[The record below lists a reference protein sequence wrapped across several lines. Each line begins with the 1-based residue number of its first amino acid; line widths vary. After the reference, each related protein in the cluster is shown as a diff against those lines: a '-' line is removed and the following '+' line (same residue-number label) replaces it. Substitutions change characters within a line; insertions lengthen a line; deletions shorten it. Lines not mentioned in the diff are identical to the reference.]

1 MNTTVR
7 PAEAPTVLV
16 GHERLLDDLT
26 GLFARHGIPAARAR
40 TAAEA
45 LCHGE
50 TSGFLSHGLFNLGRL
65 YLPLLESG
73 RCDPRAEPVT
83 LTDLGACAVVDHRR
97 ALGLWAAAEAMDD
110 AVARA
115 RQHGIGLVAVRG
127 GTHFGCAGFHA
138 ARAAAAGM
146 VGLVAANCGGQR
158 LVPAP
163 GGALPLLGT
172 NPLAVAAPA
181 LPGHPFVLDMSTTAV
196 PTGRLRLAARR
207 GEPVPPGWLEDEH
220 GAPVTDPGAYDRG
233 QARLRWLGGD
243 PETGAYKGFGL
254 ALAVEVLAAGL
265 SGSAT
270 GPAPHALA
278 GDEDAR
284 GTDDGIGFLLLA
296 VDPGRLRPGD
306 GFGEAMRELFGTVN
320 ASPPAPGTDEAVR
333 YPGWREAEQELH
345 RRRDGVPLP
354 AWLHEELTG
363 LGLFGTEAP
372 APRSQQDPG
381 TQPAD
386 ERGAGDTAGGER
398 P

>member
-1 MNTTVR
+1 MTTTVR
-7 PAEAPTVLV
+7 QAGAPSVLV
-16 GHERLLDDLT
+16 AHERLLDALTDLFT
-26 GLFARHGIPAARAR
+26 RHGLHAARAR

-50 TSGFLSHGLFNLGRL
+50 LSGFSSHGLFNLARL
-65 YLPLLESG
+65 YLPLLKSG
-73 RCDPRAEPVT
+73 RCDPRAEPTTV
-83 LTDLGACAVVDHRR
+83 TDLGACAVIDHRR

-115 RQHGIGLVAVRG
+115 RKHGIGLVAVRG

-138 ARAAAAGM
+138 GRAAAAGM
-146 VGLVAANCGGQR
+146 VGLVASNCGGQR

-163 GGALPLLGT
+163 RGALPLLGT

-196 PTGRLRLAARR
+196 PTGRLRLAARHE
-207 GEPVPPGWLEDEH
+207 EPVPPGWLEDEH
-220 GAPVTDPGAYDRG
+220 GTSVTDPGAYDRG
-233 QARLRWLGGD
+233 EARLRWLGGD

-270 GPAPHALA
+270 GPAPQALA
-278 GDEDAR
+278 DDEESR

-306 GFGEAMRELFGTVN
+306 GFAEAMRELFGAVN
-320 ASPPAPGTDEAVR
+320 ASPPAPGTDEEVR
-333 YPGWREAEQELH
+333 YPGWREAERALH
-345 RRRDGVPLP
+345 RRREGVPLP

-363 LGLFGTEAP
+363 LGLFDAGHP
-372 APRSQQDPG
+372 LPDSPRS
-381 TQPAD
+381 
-386 ERGAGDTAGGER
+386 RNAGGER